1 MRALLAL
8 LLLLSLALPATLAA
22 GGAGAPFDARMR
34 LAGDATHKGN
44 AAVVPEATF
53 QYELRVDGV
62 VSQVGKRLE
71 GELSGFLNVTYRDAQ
86 NSTVAVNHEAVTLKL
101 VGTRAP
107 FAAQGMDGFRLNV
120 HQTGQSG
127 NLKNLVIPG
136 AYTTGVSEDEAGA
149 KSYAVATNGKGQ
161 AQFKDTK
168 HWQLDVVG
176 TLALAPR

>member
-1 MRALLAL
+1 MRAVAAL
-8 LLLLSLALPATLAA
+8 LLLLPLALPLSVAA
-22 GGAGAPFDARMR
+22 GPEGTPFDASMR

-44 AAVVPEATF
+44 AALVPDASF

-71 GELSGFLNVTYRDAQ
+71 GELSGVVNITYRDEDNDTVVV
-86 NSTVAVNHEAVTLKL
+86 NSEPVTLKL

-107 FAAQGMDGFRLNV
+107 FQAQGLDGFRLNV
-120 HQTGQSG
+120 HQTGQGG

-136 AYTTGVSEDEAGA
+136 AYTTGVSEDEEGA
-149 KSYAVATNGKGQ
+149 KSYTVTTNGKGQ
-161 AQFKDTK
+161 AQFKDTH

-176 TLALAPR
+176 TLTLSPQ